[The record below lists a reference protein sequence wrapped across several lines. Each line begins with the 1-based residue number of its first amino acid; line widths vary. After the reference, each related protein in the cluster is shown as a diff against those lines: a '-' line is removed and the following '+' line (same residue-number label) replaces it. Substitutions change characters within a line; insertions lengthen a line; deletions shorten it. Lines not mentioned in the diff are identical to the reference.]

1 MSRHEARE
9 AEEIAGLPGAA
20 DRTPLYGK
28 VCIFMFKFEKG
39 IAMKKETNM
48 TKMNQNEQVNISF
61 FCPLNGN
68 MEDNEYGGT
77 VCRKPLSEKK

>member
-1 MSRHEARE
+1 
-9 AEEIAGLPGAA
+9 
-20 DRTPLYGK
+20 
-28 VCIFMFKFEKG
+28 MFKFEKE